1 MPKPPRYLKQLEHE
15 LLALGDDAML
25 LEELDG
31 FIAGLLV
38 CPELIKPS
46 EWLPVVWGSEG
57 EDDPAFDSLDHL
69 NRVLGLVMEHYN
81 DIARTLIERP
91 GRYGPRF
98 AVDKRHNEILWEIW
112 VAGFEKAVRLRPPA
126 WPTRTPSGLKPW
138 APNGEVPAVPIHLLP
153 PWCLSFCSSRRLLR
167 VSIN

>member
-1 MPKPPRYLKQLEHE
+1 MPKPPRYLKQLEYE

-69 NRVLGLVMEHYN
+69 NRVLGLVMEHTTMSRGH
-81 DIARTLIERP
+81 DRATRSLRP
-91 GRYGPRF
+91 
-98 AVDKRHNEILWEIW
+98 
-112 VAGFEKAVRLRPPA
+112 AVRRRQAAKRDPLGDLGCWLR
-126 WPTRTPSGLKPW
+126 
-138 APNGEVPAVPIHLLP
+138 
-153 PWCLSFCSSRRLLR
+153 
-167 VSIN
+167 

>member
-1 MPKPPRYLKQLEHE
+1 MPKPPRYLKQLEYE

-57 EDDPAFDSLDHL
+57 KTIPPS
-69 NRVLGLVMEHYN
+69 
-81 DIARTLIERP
+81 
-91 GRYGPRF
+91 
-98 AVDKRHNEILWEIW
+98 
-112 VAGFEKAVRLRPPA
+112 KAS
-126 WPTRTPSGLKPW
+126 T
-138 APNGEVPAVPIHLLP
+138 I
-153 PWCLSFCSSRRLLR
+153 
-167 VSIN
+167 

>member
-1 MPKPPRYLKQLEHE
+1 MPKPPRYLKQLEYE

-57 EDDPAFDSLDHL
+57 EDDP
-69 NRVLGLVMEHYN
+69 
-81 DIARTLIERP
+81 
-91 GRYGPRF
+91 
-98 AVDKRHNEILWEIW
+98 
-112 VAGFEKAVRLRPPA
+112 
-126 WPTRTPSGLKPW
+126 PST
-138 APNGEVPAVPIHLLP
+138 ASTI
-153 PWCLSFCSSRRLLR
+153 
-167 VSIN
+167 

>member
-15 LLALGDDAML
+15 LLVLGDDAML

-57 EDDPAFDSLDHL
+57 EDEPAFDSLDHL
-69 NRVLGLVMEHYN
+69 NRMLGLVMEHYN
-81 DIARTLIERP
+81 DVARTLIERP
-91 GRYGPRF
+91 DRYGPLF
-98 AVDKRHNEILWEIW
+98 AVDKRRNEILWEIW
-112 VAGFEKAVRLRPPA
+112 VAGFEKAVKLRPRLGRNSLPLTTRRRRRCPA
-126 WPTRTPSGLKPW
+126 
-138 APNGEVPAVPIHLLP
+138 
-153 PWCLSFCSSRRLLR
+153 SSRSPMSTAATRASQLSSST
-167 VSIN
+167 V